1 MKDDKP
7 LDDDKKEKIQAL
19 DEGDIAILKT
29 YGQGPYARE
38 LRQIELEIKDIQKR
52 VNEKMGNP

>member
-1 MKDDKP
+1 MP
-7 LDDDKKEKIQAL
+7 YVVL

-38 LRQIELEIKDIQKR
+38 LRKIESDINDIQKR
-52 VNEKMGNP
+52 VNEKMGITI